1 MKGCSTFVAVL
12 LFVAA
17 QLLVAI
23 CCGAQAQSTTTAAA
37 HPQQGSQPGPSSNT
51 SATTNATISA
61 SSLSASAADAGVL
74 RRGTTLIAEFSGTLN
89 AKKLK
94 PGDKVKAVLTQDLI
108 SGGRLVAKSE
118 SKLVGHVIEAQ
129 ARSDENPESR
139 LSVVFDKMQ
148 LKGHQEL
155 NFQAVVQALAPPAQR
170 RSLVDEPDP
179 MMPPPAGSVAGMSRG
194 QVGRGVSG
202 GRTSSS
208 ATNLSNS
215 STSLGQ
221 IAVVGST
228 PGNLPGNSRGTASRS
243 PSNGATPISG
253 GIGMRGVYGLKDLTL
268 QAAKNDANSAT
279 AIVSTK
285 SNVKLESGTQV
296 ILLIVNK

>member
-12 LFVAA
+12 LFVTA
-17 QLLVAI
+17 QSLVAVS
-23 CCGAQAQSTTTAAA
+23 CGAQAQSTTTTAT
-37 HPQQGSQPGPSSNT
+37 PQQGNQLGPSST
-51 SATTNATISA
+51 TPATPNATISA
-61 SSLSASAADAGVL
+61 SSLSASAENAGVL
-74 RRGTTLIAEFSGTLN
+74 PRGTTLIAEFSGTLN

-129 ARSDENPESR
+129 ARSEENPESR

-148 LKGHQEL
+148 LKGHHEL

-194 QVGRGVSG
+194 QVGRGISG

-243 PSNGATPISG
+243 SSNGATPISG
-253 GIGMRGVYGLKDLTL
+253 GTGMRGVYGLKDLTL
-268 QAAKNDANSAT
+268 QAAKNGANSAT

>member
-1 MKGCSTFVAVL
+1 MKGCSTFAAVL
-12 LFVAA
+12 LFVTA
-17 QLLVAI
+17 QSLVAI
-23 CCGAQAQSTTTAAA
+23 SCGAQAQSKTTAAA
-37 HPQQGSQPGPSSNT
+37 QPQQGTQSGPSSRP
-51 SATTNATISA
+51 STNATISA
-61 SSLSASAADAGVL
+61 SSLQAPVAQAGGL
-74 RRGTTLIAEFSGTLN
+74 PRGTTLIAEFSGTLK

-108 SGGRLVAKSE
+108 SGGRILAKAE
-118 SKLVGHVIEAQ
+118 SRLVGHVIEAQ
-129 ARSDENPESR
+129 ARTEENPESR
-139 LSVVFDKMQ
+139 LIVVFDKLQ
-148 LKGHQEL
+148 LKKNQEL

-194 QVGRGVSG
+194 QVGRGISG

-215 STSLGQ
+215 ATSLGP
-221 IAVVGST
+221 IAVAGSS
-228 PGNLPGNSRGTASRS
+228 PGNLPGNSRGTTSIPTS
-243 PSNGATPISG
+243 GGATPISG
-253 GIGMRGVYGLKDLTL
+253 GIGVHGVYGLKDLTM
-268 QAAKNDANSAT
+268 QTAKNGSNPVT

-296 ILLIVNK
+296 ILLVVDK

>member
-12 LFVAA
+12 LFVTA
-17 QLLVAI
+17 QSLVAVS
-23 CCGAQAQSTTTAAA
+23 CGAQAQSTTTAATQ
-37 HPQQGSQPGPSSNT
+37 PQQESQTGPSSNP

-61 SSLSASAADAGVL
+61 SSLSASAAHAGEL
-74 RRGTTLIAEFSGTLN
+74 PHGTTLIAEFSGTLN

-129 ARSDENPESR
+129 ARSEQNPESR
-139 LSVVFDKMQ
+139 LSVMFDKIQ
-148 LKGHQEL
+148 LKGHKEL

-179 MMPPPAGSVAGMSRG
+179 MLPPPTGSVAGMSHG
-194 QVGRGVSG
+194 QVGRGASG

-215 STSLGQ
+215 ATSLGQ
-221 IAVVGST
+221 IAVTGST
-228 PGNLPGNSRGTASRS
+228 PGNLPGNSRGTVSRATS
-243 PSNGATPISG
+243 SGAAPISG
-253 GIGMRGVYGLKDLTL
+253 GTGVRGIYGLKDLTL
-268 QAAKNDANSAT
+268 QTPKNGSNSAT

-296 ILLIVNK
+296 ILLVVNK